1 MADVFVSYARADRER
16 VTPLVSALEREGW
29 SVWWDPEIG
38 PGQEFDRLIA
48 EELRRARAAV
58 VVWTPTSVNS
68 RWVRGEAREAADR
81 GILAPVRFES
91 ADLPLDLRAIHT
103 TDLDGWNED
112 AGGPA
117 FRQLTRAIRQLFG
130 EKDGASGPAVA
141 AARRLSVCVLPFVN
155 ISGDPEQEYFSDGI
169 SEDIITDLSK
179 ASALYVTA
187 RNTAFTFKGKSVDV
201 PQIARQLN
209 VSHVVEGSVRKA
221 GNRVRITA
229 QLIDGGDGGHIWA
242 ERWDRDLDDIFA
254 LQDEISQAIVAA
266 LKLKL
271 LPQEKSAI
279 ARRGTASA
287 EAYDL
292 YLLARSYRESGNA
305 GDPRRE
311 ESVIRL
317 MRRATEIDPGYA
329 RAWAM
334 MAEAQFGLAVNRGRG
349 GDVGEAATQRALELD
364 PDLAEAHANRAQLL
378 LHKDRPDEAVAEA
391 ELAVRLNPDS
401 YDANNAAGSIAYQS
415 GDFEN
420 AARYYRKAGEASD
433 VDFATSGMVMSA
445 CVAIGDVEGGRAAA
459 RITLERAEKVIAQDR
474 SNGHA
479 MAFGANA
486 LAMLGDAQRA
496 KEWMGRAL
504 LVDPENL
511 LMRYNFACGLCSF
524 LNDVDGALELM
535 GPVLATD
542 GGRLVRASPLD
553 PDLAGLHDD
562 PRFKAMIAKA
572 EERLAA
578 GESG

>member
-1 MADVFVSYARADRER
+1 MADLFVSYARADRER
-16 VTPLVSALEREGW
+16 VGPLVTALEGEGW

-38 PGQEFDRLIA
+38 AGQEFDRLIA

-81 GILAPVRFES
+81 GILAPVRFEN

-103 TDLDGWNED
+103 TDFDGWRD
-112 AGGPA
+112 DPGGPA
-117 FRQLTRAIRQLFG
+117 FRQLAQAIRRLFG
-130 EKDGASGPAVA
+130 EKDGAPAGAA
-141 AARRLSVCVLPFVN
+141 AARRLSVCVLPFLN

-179 ASALYVTA
+179 VAALYVTA
-187 RNTAFTFKGKSVDV
+187 RNTAFTLKGKSVDV
-201 PQIARQLN
+201 PQVARQLN
-209 VSHVVEGSVRKA
+209 VSHVVEGSVRRA

-242 ERWDRDLDDIFA
+242 ERWDRNLDDIFA

-279 ARRGTASA
+279 ERRGTASA

-292 YLLARSYRESGNA
+292 YLLGRSYSEAGNA

-311 ESVIRL
+311 EAVIRL

-329 RAWAM
+329 RAWA
-334 MAEAQFGLAVNRGRG
+334 ALSHAQFGLAVNRSRG
-349 GDVGEAATQRALELD
+349 GEDGESAGKRALELD
-364 PDLAEAHANRAQLL
+364 PELAEAHAARAQLL
-378 LHKDRPDEAVAEA
+378 FSKGRREEAVAEA

-401 YDANNAAGSIAYQS
+401 YDANSAAGTIAYQS

-420 AARYYRKAGEASD
+420 AARYFRKAGEASD
-433 VDFATSGMVMSA
+433 VDFASSGMVMSA
-445 CVAIGDVEGGRAAA
+445 CAALSDVEACRAAA
-459 RITLERAEKVIAQDR
+459 RITIERAERVIAQDR

-479 MAFGANA
+479 MAFGALA
-486 LAMLGDAQRA
+486 LAQLGDARRA
-496 KEWMGRAL
+496 KEWMDRAL
-504 LVDPENL
+504 LIDPDNM
-511 LMRYNFACGLCSF
+511 LMRYNFACVVCLWFSD
-524 LNDVDGALELM
+524 LDRALELLE
-535 GPVLATD
+535 PAFASD
-542 GGRLVRASPLD
+542 SGRLVRGALTD
-553 PDLAGLHDD
+553 PDLAVVRDD

-572 EERLAA
+572 QARLADSK
-578 GESG
+578 SG

>member
-1 MADVFVSYARADRER
+1 MADVFVSYARTDRAR
-16 VTPLVSALEREGW
+16 VAPLVSALEAEGW
-29 SVWWDPEIG
+29 SVWWDPEITA
-38 PGQEFDRLIA
+38 GQEFDRLIA

-81 GILAPVRFES
+81 GILAPVRFEK
-91 ADLPLDLRAIHT
+91 ADLPIDLRAIHT
-103 TDLDGWNED
+103 TDLDEWRED
-112 AGGPA
+112 SGGPA
-117 FRQLTRAIRQLFG
+117 FRQLSRAIRQLFG
-130 EKDGASGPAVA
+130 EKEGAPGGAA
-141 AARRLSVCVLPFVN
+141 AARRLSVCVLPFLN

-179 ASALYVTA
+179 VPALYVTA

-201 PQIARQLN
+201 PQVARQLN

-242 ERWDRDLDDIFA
+242 ERWDRNLDDIFA

-279 ARRGTASA
+279 ERRGTASA

-292 YLLARSYRESGNA
+292 YLLGRSYREAGNA

-311 ESVIRL
+311 EAVIRL

-329 RAWAM
+329 RAWATL
-334 MAEAQFGLAVNRGRG
+334 ADAQFGLAVNRGRG
-349 GDVGEAATQRALELD
+349 GDDGEEAARRALELD
-364 PDLAEAHANRAQLL
+364 PELAEAHAARAQLL
-378 LHKDRPDEAVAEA
+378 FRKGERDEAVAEA
-391 ELAVRLNPDS
+391 DLAVRLNPDS
-401 YDANNAAGSIAYQS
+401 FDAANAAGSIAYQL

-420 AARYYRKAGEASD
+420 AARHFRKAGEASD
-433 VDFATSGMVMSA
+433 VDFAVSGMVMSA
-445 CVAIGDVEGGRAAA
+445 CAAMGDVEGARAGA
-459 RITLERAEKVIAQDR
+459 RLTLERAERVLSQDR

-486 LAMLGDAQRA
+486 LATLGDAQRS
-496 KEWMGRAL
+496 KEWIARAL
-504 LVDPENL
+504 LVDPDNM
-511 LMRYNFACGLCSF
+511 LMRYNFACVLCQSF
-524 LNDVDGALELM
+524 SDCDRALELLE
-535 GPVLATD
+535 PVFASD
-542 GGRLVRASPLD
+542 AGRLVRASPND
-553 PDLAGLHDD
+553 PDLAALRDD
-562 PRFKAMIAKA
+562 PRFQAMIARA
-572 EERLAA
+572 EARLA
-578 GESG
+578 ESKSG